1 MNDNFGP
8 QKQVF
13 LLAISILFLILYI
26 IKPFKKEKL
35 NDLCLAFSIF
45 TASWLLT
52 LIFRYLYRTS
62 GGTYK
67 TKGTLIEIP
76 YGLKC
81 FFGQNGCENGDFEIF
96 SVFHIIG
103 YFTIG
108 LFVPNCYWEIL
119 ILSIACEFIE
129 LEMGYTSKFFLDP
142 AINIAAYAIGSAI
155 SWNE

>member
-13 LLAISILFLILYI
+13 LLALSLLFLILYI
-26 IKPFKKEKL
+26 VKPFKDSKL
-35 NDLCLAFSIF
+35 NDLCLAFAIF
-45 TASWLLT
+45 NGAWLLT
-52 LIFRYLYRTS
+52 LIFRYIYRSS
-62 GGTYK
+62 GATFQ

-81 FFGQNGCENGDFEIF
+81 FFGQNKCEDGDFEIF

-103 YFTIG
+103 YFVIG
-108 LFVPNCYWEIL
+108 LFIPDMYWVIL
-119 ILSIACEFIE
+119 IISIACEFIE

-142 AINIAAYAIGSAI
+142 AINIASYAIGSVL
-155 SWNE
+155 SWNN